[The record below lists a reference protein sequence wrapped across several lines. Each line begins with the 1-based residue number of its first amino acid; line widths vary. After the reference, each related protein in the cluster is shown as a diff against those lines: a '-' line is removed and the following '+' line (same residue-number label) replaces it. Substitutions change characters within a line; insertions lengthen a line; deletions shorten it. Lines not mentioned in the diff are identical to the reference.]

1 MRGVFRQVTTRSR
14 IFALFVLAMLA
25 LPLCSSTA
33 FSDDTKQA
41 SADTNTTSASAAAT
55 NTATATKDDDSTAKS
70 NKWNNDVC
78 EIIGIVDHLES
89 VERSPWSDGTPST
102 LSMFETDIW
111 VSVKDR
117 KPHAKNATS
126 TSICNRGAKTEALA
140 TYKLCSPAI
149 VKKGDRIKA
158 IEGLRTGSNKAVGCL
173 FDVAVISSSSTGK
186 K

>member
-1 MRGVFRQVTTRSR
+1 
-14 IFALFVLAMLA
+14 LFVLAMLA
-25 LPLCSSTA
+25 VPLCASTA
-33 FSDDTKQA
+33 FGDDAKQA
-41 SADTNTTSASAAAT
+41 DADTNTTSAVAAAS
-55 NTATATKDDDSTAKS
+55 NTTSSTKDEGSVTKI
-70 NKWNNDVC
+70 KWNNDVC

-111 VSVKDR
+111 ISVKDR

-140 TYKLCSPAI
+140 TYKLCSPAV

-173 FDVAVISSSSTGK
+173 FDVAVISPSSTGK